1 MLELKDVHTH
11 YGPVH
16 VLKGLSIKVEPGEF
30 VAMLGRNSVGKSTAL
45 KSVLNLVP
53 TTSGSIRYK
62 DTELVGMAPHLI
74 PRRGIGYVPQH
85 DNVFAQLTVLENLN
99 LGMVKAGRKDLS
111 KDRVFDLFPKLKER
125 LSQPAGS
132 LSGGERQMVAI
143 GRALIGDPGLM
154 LFDEPTA
161 GLSPMLASE
170 VGDIIKRIAG
180 QGVGVLLVEQN
191 VRVALDH
198 CQRFYILERGVV
210 RYDGAVGSIDD
221 ATLFRYLGL

>member
-11 YGPVH
+11 YGTVH
-16 VLKGLSIKVEPGEF
+16 VLKGLSLKVGAGEF
-30 VAMLGRNSVGKSTAL
+30 VSMLGRNSVGKSTTL
-45 KSVLNLVP
+45 KAILNLVA
-53 TTSGSIRYK
+53 TTNGSIVFNGA
-62 DTELVGMAPHLI
+62 ELVGMAPHLI
-74 PRRGIGYVPQH
+74 PRLGIGYVPQH

-99 LGMVKAGRKDLS
+99 IGAVKTGRKDAP
-111 KDRVFDLFPKLKER
+111 KDRVFELFPKLKSR

-143 GRALIGDPGLM
+143 ARALIGEPGVM

-170 VGDIIKRIAG
+170 VGDIIRIIAT

-191 VRVALDH
+191 VRVALDY

>member
-1 MLELKDVHTH
+1 MLELNDVHTH

-16 VLKGLSIKVEPGEF
+16 VLKGLSIKVAPGEF

-45 KSVLNLVP
+45 KAVLNLVR
-53 TTSGSIRYK
+53 TSAGSITVNG
-62 DTELVGMAPHLI
+62 TELVGMAPHLI
-74 PRRGIGYVPQH
+74 PRLGIGYVPQH
-85 DNVFAQLTVLENLN
+85 DNVFAQLTVRENLN
-99 LGMVKAGRKDLS
+99 IGMVKTGRNDVAM
-111 KDRVFDLFPKLKER
+111 DRVFELFPKLKGR
-125 LSQPAGS
+125 LTQNAGS

-143 GRALIGDPGLM
+143 GRALIGEPRIM

-161 GLSPMLASE
+161 GLSPILATE
-170 VGDIIKRIAG
+170 VGEIIKQIAA

-198 CQRFYILERGVV
+198 CERFYILERGVV
-210 RYDGAVGSIDD
+210 RFDGAVGSIDD